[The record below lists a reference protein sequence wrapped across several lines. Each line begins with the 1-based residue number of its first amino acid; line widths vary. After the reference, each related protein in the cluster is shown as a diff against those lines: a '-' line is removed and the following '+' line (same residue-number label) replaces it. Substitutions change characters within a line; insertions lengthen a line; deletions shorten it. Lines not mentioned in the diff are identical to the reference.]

1 MTHLYIYYQVREEH
15 VSSLCLRVA
24 AMQAAL
30 ADSQGVKGRL
40 MRRPEAPDGVQ
51 TWMEVYEATGS
62 GFDAALAA
70 AVEQTAVS
78 GLIEG
83 KRHIEVFTELSTC
96 A

>member
-1 MTHLYIYYQVREEH
+1 M
-15 VSSLCLRVA
+15 SSLCLRIA

-30 ADSQGVKGRL
+30 ADSHGVQGRL

-51 TWMEVYEATGS
+51 TWMEVYEATGT
-62 GFDAALAA
+62 GFDAALAT
-70 AVEQTAVS
+70 AVEQAAVS

-83 KRHIEVFTELSTC
+83 KRHIEVFTEISPC